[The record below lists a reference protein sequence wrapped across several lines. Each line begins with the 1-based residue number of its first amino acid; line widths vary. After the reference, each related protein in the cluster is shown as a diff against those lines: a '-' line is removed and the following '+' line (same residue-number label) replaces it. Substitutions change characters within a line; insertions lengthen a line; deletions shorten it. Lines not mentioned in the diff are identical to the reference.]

1 VLEKQQFSL
10 PDELRQILVG
20 LLLGDLYAQKHK
32 RRNLWFGALNFSWAF
47 GP

>member
-1 VLEKQQFSL
+1 MGLRSIEKLVLEKQQFSL

-32 RRNLWFGALNFSWAF
+32 RRNL
-47 GP
+47 